1 MRGVVALLDGMS
13 PQEMGLKT
21 LRESQRPI
29 LPPTVDRS
37 YTVPYMHG
45 AYDFGADLAPLP
57 LVLECAFNERN
68 PYQLQRRISALSEFL
83 LDGDGSPRTVPLI
96 FELLPDRHYMVR
108 YSGQLP
114 INRAAG
120 LGKFSLPFTAFDPYA
135 YSIFDSDD
143 INVDTPIL
151 VDTAISLDAAYNFAV
166 NGPVTLSIENYGS
179 LNVKP
184 VIEIA
189 GSFSTLS
196 LTVGGV
202 VTTYNVPMSGTLVLD
217 FQRRTARIGSTNV
230 LLNTNAR
237 FGVLPRGVS
246 TVTVGGTGLNFS
258 MAIKFKAKYAG

>member
-1 MRGVVALLDGMS
+1 M
-13 PQEMGLKT
+13 KT
-21 LRESQRPI
+21 LRESQRPA

-37 YTVPYMHG
+37 YSVPFMHG
-45 AYDFGADLAPLP
+45 AYDFGADLGPRPLP
-57 LVLECAFNERN
+57 LECAFNERN
-68 PYQLQRRISALSEFL
+68 PYQLQRRISALAEYL
-83 LDGDGSPRTVPLI
+83 LDGEGNPRTIPLI
-96 FELLPDRHYMVR
+96 FELQPDRHYMVR

-114 INRAAG
+114 VERVAG
-120 LGKFSLPFTAFDPYA
+120 LGKFSLPFLAYDPFA
-135 YSIFDSDD
+135 YSIYDSDD

-151 VDTAISLDAAYNFAV
+151 VDTEISLDAAYNFAV
-166 NGPVTLSIENYGS
+166 NGPVALPIENYGS

-217 FQRRTARIGSTNV
+217 FQRRTARIGSDNA
-230 LLNTNAR
+230 LLHTNAR